1 MAFLDVKCRA
11 VIVPRKEY
19 LSDIYKLQRANWSKT
34 SSPWWQE
41 RALIKAWLSCDSSVR
56 SGRHKYTKLHHTM
69 YWFAMIFSICVF
81 WLSSNKLWPSSFS
94 RPCCAHSEL
103 HSAIW
108 CQFSLIAIFMG
119 PTWGPPGSCRS
130 QVGPMLA
137 LWTWLSGLCLE
148 VVKGRLYDQR
158 PTELFSVPYCPRR
171 EYIKS
176 RSMAY
181 LRGYVV

>member
-1 MAFLDVKCRA
+1 MAFWDVKCRA

-69 YWFAMIFSICVF
+69 YWFAMIISICVF

-119 PTWGPPGSCRS
+119 PTWGHPGSCR
-130 QVGPMLA
+130 PRLA
-137 LWTWLSGLCLE
+137 PCWPYEPGYQGCVWKLWRDVCMINVPQNCLAFRTAHGE
-148 VVKGRLYDQR
+148 N
-158 PTELFSVPYCPRR
+158 
-171 EYIKS
+171 I
-176 RSMAY
+176 
-181 LRGYVV
+181 